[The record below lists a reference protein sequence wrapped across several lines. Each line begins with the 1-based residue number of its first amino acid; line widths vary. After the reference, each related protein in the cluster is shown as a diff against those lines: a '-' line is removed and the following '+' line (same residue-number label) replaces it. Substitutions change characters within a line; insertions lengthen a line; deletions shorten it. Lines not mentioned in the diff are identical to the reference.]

1 VRQGGIR
8 PPTPTNAYAICS
20 LLEGAPLPAFAAAWQ
35 RAAMAAASLT
45 CKFRFLEIAG
55 VSSTLLSAKPAPSD
69 PAGLGSSG
77 LRARYC
83 DDADSQSGTRP
94 KPSGCPPPLKA
105 YTVHQSAA
113 CSTPMQEREC
123 LITAAPAKTALKRAH
138 ALGSAWP
145 RAAFLYRK
153 CRTRTIAASPH
164 TSLS

>member
-1 VRQGGIR
+1 M
-8 PPTPTNAYAICS
+8 
-20 LLEGAPLPAFAAAWQ
+20 PAFAAAWQ

-55 VSSTLLSAKPAPSD
+55 DSSTLLSAKPAPSD

-94 KPSGCPPPLKA
+94 KPSGCPPPLKP
-105 YTVHQSAA
+105 YSIHHSAA
-113 CSTPMQEREC
+113 CNKPQAEREYP
-123 LITAAPAKTALKRAH
+123 ITAAPARTALKRAH
-138 ALGSAWP
+138 ALGSSWP
-145 RAAFLYRK
+145 HAVFQYRK
-153 CRTRTIAASPH
+153 YRTRTIAARPH